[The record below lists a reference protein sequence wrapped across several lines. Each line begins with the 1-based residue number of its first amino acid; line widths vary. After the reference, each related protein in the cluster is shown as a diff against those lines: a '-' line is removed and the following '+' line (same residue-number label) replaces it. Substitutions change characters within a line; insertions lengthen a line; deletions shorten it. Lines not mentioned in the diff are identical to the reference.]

1 MQTASEI
8 VKQAFREGNIVPL
21 DATTG
26 EPVTTAGQD
35 AEGLAILNRFIDSL
49 YGLEL
54 GEYAFDWPVPPEL
67 TSPVPAR
74 FPINPKNENVA
85 SNVWPYPPGNV
96 RIITSLNADTTL
108 YLPQSPDDG
117 ARLEFINIGGATGF
131 NLILDANGRLVR
143 GALTST
149 DTDILW
155 NGIKLLYRADLSDWT
170 AITALA
176 ADGVSPLP
184 SIYDDLLSIG
194 TFIRLAPR
202 YGKSV
207 TPELATTYE
216 RLLKRLKT
224 QYRQRVPMPSAK
236 PQPFATPANQ
246 RRGFQNSGR
255 LF

>member
-26 EPVTTAGQD
+26 EPVTTDGQD

-85 SNVWPYPPGNV
+85 TNVWPYPPGNV
-96 RIITSLNADTTL
+96 RIITKLTADTTL

-117 ARLEFINIGGATGF
+117 ARIELINIGGATGF
-131 NLILDANGRLVR
+131 SLTLDANGRLVR

-149 DTDILW
+149 DTDVLW
-155 NGIKLLYRADLSDWT
+155 SGIRLLYRADLSDWI
-170 AITALA
+170 AI
-176 ADGVSPLP
+176 ADLTGTDVSLLP
-184 SIYDDLLSIG
+184 SIYDDLLSVG

-207 TPELATTYE
+207 TPELESTYS
-216 RLLKRLKT
+216 RMLKRLKT
-224 QYRQRVPMPSAK
+224 QYRQRVPMPSQK
-236 PQPFATPANQ
+236 PQPFPTPANQ